1 MPFHFCEKSSK
12 RCVPATCEACAEP
25 ARFRR
30 GVPPAGAL
38 RRPFSVAAGEVSG
51 LPAVVLSSDE
61 IEVGVLTGGG
71 HIASIRAKNLPSGVE
86 DVNPLW
92 QPPWQTS
99 DPSLRRLLGPA
110 IGDGAPL
117 PTPELKKVT
126 VLSVHWHWHRHC
138 A

>member
-1 MPFHFCEKSSK
+1 MLL
-12 RCVPATCEACAEP
+12 A
-25 ARFRR
+25 ARRAALCR
-30 GVPPAGAL
+30 AAPAGAL

-71 HIASIRAKNLPSGVE
+71 HVASIRAKNLPSGVE

-117 PTPELKKVT
+117 PTPPTPESGCPDLTPVND
-126 VLSVHWHWHRHC
+126 VLR
-138 A
+138 

>member
-1 MPFHFCEKSSK
+1 MRARRAAAQQRRLAGLRSGSEQVGCP
-12 RCVPATCEACAEP
+12 VEAMLLA
-25 ARFRR
+25 ARRAALCR
-30 GVPPAGAL
+30 AAPAGAL

-110 IGDGAPL
+110 IGGARSP
-117 PTPELKKVT
+117 PHPPPH
-126 VLSVHWHWHRHC
+126 SGPH
-138 A
+138 

>member
-1 MPFHFCEKSSK
+1 MAAYCTAMLLAARRAASTF
-12 RCVPATCEACAEP
+12 RGGAPA
-25 ARFRR
+25 
-30 GVPPAGAL
+30 AL
-38 RRPFSVAAGEVSG
+38 CRPFSVAAGEVSG

-110 IGDGAPL
+110 IGDGARSSPPHPHPPHHPRPPRGHL
-117 PTPELKKVT
+117 TSLT
-126 VLSVHWHWHRHC
+126 SS
-138 A
+138 